1 MNTMEQNP
9 NSDQK
14 RNQRRFSFRKKLY
27 VFLICFFISFLFWM
41 LIKLSLEYTEVQK
54 YPVVYTNI
62 PRGKVVMNNLDSM
75 FTLNLKSKGFKIFS
89 NMIFFKPLSIS
100 VDVASLIRKRN
111 NPNEDYYIATSDLYH
126 VIGKQIH
133 YPNNVISV
141 TPDTVY
147 FRLEKVFSKKLPVKI
162 KLNLSCAQQYEF
174 TDSIRIKPDS
184 VLVSGPFSIIDTI
197 KFIET
202 TTKTL
207 SNLSSNQVLSLEFM
221 KKYNDCK
228 LTISPSA
235 AKVFIPVEKFTEA
248 TVELPINIGNN
259 SNNYNVRTFPE
270 KVKVTYL
277 VSLNNFKNVKPDM
290 FTAVADISKSY
301 SVKSKKLK
309 VDVVKFPSYV
319 KIRKIDPEKIE
330 YILIK

>member
-27 VFLICFFISFLFWM
+27 VFLICFFISSLFWI
-41 LIKLSLEYTEVQK
+41 LIKLSREYTEVQQ
-54 YPVVYTNI
+54 YTVVYTNI
-62 PRGKVVMNNLDSM
+62 PHGKVVVNSPDSL
-75 FTLNLKSKGFKIFS
+75 FTLNLKSKGFKIFL
-89 NMIFFKPLSIS
+89 NMIFLKPHSIS
-100 VDVASLIRKRN
+100 VDIASLIKKRN
-111 NPNEDYYIATSDLYH
+111 NSNEDYYIATANLCN

-162 KLNLSCAQQYEF
+162 KLNLTCAQQYEF
-174 TDSIRIKPDS
+174 ADSMRIEPDS
-184 VLVSGPFSIIDTI
+184 VLASGPFSVIDTI
-197 KFIET
+197 KFVET
-202 TTKTL
+202 TPQTL
-207 SNLSSNQVLSLEFM
+207 SNLSSNQALSLEFM
-221 KKYNDCK
+221 NKYNDCN
-228 LTISPSA
+228 LTIFPTA

-248 TVELPINIGNN
+248 TIELPIDIENN
-259 SNNYNVRTFPE
+259 TNNYNVRTFPE
-270 KVKVTYL
+270 KVKVTYI
-277 VSLNNFKNVKPDM
+277 VSFNNFKKVKPDM
-290 FTAVADISKSY
+290 FTVVADISESY
-301 SVKSKKLK
+301 SAKSKKLK

-330 YILIK
+330 YIILK